1 MKRKCFKFIKI
12 VLIIGIILISGI
24 FLLFYRSDLSQVSLE
39 EKYFTENSHYLKVS
53 IPTLD
58 NQDMIEIDLHYQD
71 FGDEADEVIVLLH
84 GAFASSHTFIPWKD
98 RLVDENYRV
107 ILIDLPYH
115 GLSGGFSDHVT
126 SLRRSSYAVK
136 AILDALHITSLYIG
150 GNSMGGGV
158 SWYFT
163 GLFHDSQ
170 FDVKGLILIDSIYPS
185 TSNGRPDGFDIL
197 TRPFILN
204 IASKMTPRFLLKN
217 ILAGVYGSASI
228 LEDET
233 VDRYY
238 DLLRK
243 EGNRQAIL
251 SNTQEPL
258 STNHLESMLEHIHI
272 NDIPVLIMWGDEDSW
287 IPVETVSLFES
298 VLINAESIIYEGLGH
313 VPMEE
318 NPLLTVEDLII
329 FLKK

>member
-1 MKRKCFKFIKI
+1 MRHKIIKI
-12 VLIIGIILISGI
+12 LKIVIIIIVSFIA
-24 FLLFYRSDLSQVSLE
+24 LLFVLFFRPNLSLE
-39 EKYFTENSHYLKVS
+39 KLEETYFTEYSNYLDITVPS
-53 IPTLD
+53 LNEEVLD
-58 NQDMIEIDLHYQD
+58 IRLHYQD
-71 FGDEADEVIVLLH
+71 LGNPSDEVVVLLH
-84 GAFASSHTFIPWKD
+84 GAFASSHAFIPWAEK
-98 RLVDENYRV
+98 LVEENYRV

-136 AILDALHITSLYIG
+136 ALLESLDITSLYIG

-163 GLFHDSQ
+163 GAFNNVF

-185 TSNGRPDGFDIL
+185 TSSGRSDQFAIL
-197 TRPFILN
+197 RHPLMSN
-204 IASKMTPRFLLKN
+204 IASRMTPRFLLKS
-217 ILAGVYGSASI
+217 ILEGVYGSAST
-228 LEDET
+228 LEKET

-251 SNTQEPL
+251 RNTSEEL
-258 STNHLESMLEHIHI
+258 LLEDLLDLLENIH
-272 NDIPVLIMWGDEDSW
+272 DKEIPVLIIWGAEDSW
-287 IPVETVSLFES
+287 IPVDTVLLFENQLPEAHI
-298 VLINAESIIYEGLGH
+298 VIYEGLGH

-329 FLKK
+329 FLNE

>member
-1 MKRKCFKFIKI
+1 MKRKVLKIIKI
-12 VLIIGIILISGI
+12 IVIIF
-24 FLLFYRSDLSQVSLE
+24 FLLLSSVFLIFYRSDLSQSSLE
-39 EKYFTENSHYLKVS
+39 ASYFTDYSHYIEVS

-58 NQDMIEIDLHYQD
+58 DEIIGIDIHYQD
-71 FGDEADEVIVLLH
+71 LGDEENEVIVLLH
-84 GAFASSHTFIPWKD
+84 GAFASSHTFLPWAEK
-98 RLVDENYRV
+98 LVEENFRV

-115 GLSGGFSDHVT
+115 GLSGGFEDHVT
-126 SLRRSSYAVK
+126 SLRRSSYVVK
-136 AILDALHITSLYIG
+136 GVLDALHITSLYIG

-163 GLFHDSQ
+163 GAFHDAL
-170 FDVKGLILIDSIYPS
+170 FDIRGLILIDSVFPS
-185 TSNGRPDGFDIL
+185 TSNGRPEGFDIL
-197 TRPFILN
+197 TRPFLLN

-217 ILAGVYGSASI
+217 ILEGVYGSAST
-228 LEDET
+228 LAHET

-251 SNTQEPL
+251 RNTSESLPV
-258 STNHLESMLEHIHI
+258 SHLESLLNQIHV
-272 NDIPVLIMWGDEDSW
+272 NQIPVLIMWGEEDSW
-287 IPVETVSLFES
+287 IPVETVTLFES
-298 VLINAESIIYEGLGH
+298 VLIDAQTIIYEGLGH

-329 FLKK
+329 FLNE